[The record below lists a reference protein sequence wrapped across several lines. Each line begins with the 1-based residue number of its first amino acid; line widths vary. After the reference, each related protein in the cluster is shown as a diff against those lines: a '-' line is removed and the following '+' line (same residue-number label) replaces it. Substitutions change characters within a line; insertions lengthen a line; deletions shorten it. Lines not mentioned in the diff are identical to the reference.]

1 MKEYVK
7 PELYC
12 ESFELSQHIAACGI
26 DVNQTDTVYCNPTL
40 DPGFWG
46 GDNSGVFNSSKTD
59 GSCAIDISAIEVYCY
74 TAGTNEAGKLFNS

>member
-12 ESFELSQHIAACGI
+12 ESFEMSQHIAACGI
-26 DVNQTDTVYCNPTL
+26 DVPSSDKESCATL
-40 DPGFWG
+40 DGGYWPGLG
-46 GDNSGVFNSSKTD
+46 GIGVFDD
-59 GSCAIDISAIEVYCY
+59 GTERCEMPISAIEVYCY